1 MIKGVYGDDIISL
14 IRQDQYGG
22 IDINLRT
29 NTPYADDIR
38 WLSKFRREYEE
49 EKRLRENNQA
59 VNKAWEQYQVIKTLA
74 QKEPA

>member
-1 MIKGVYGDDIISL
+1 MIKGVYGDEIISL
-14 IRQDQYGG
+14 IKQDQYGG

-29 NTPYADDIR
+29 NSPYADDIR

-49 EKRLRENNQA
+49 EKRLRETNQA

>member
-1 MIKGVYGDDIISL
+1 MIKAVYGDDIISL
-14 IRQDQYGG
+14 IKQDQYGG
-22 IDINLRT
+22 VDLNLRT

>member
-29 NTPYADDIR
+29 NQPYADDIR